1 MTCNE
6 LLELLVD
13 YLGGELVAEHHETVT
28 VHISGCARCASY
40 VATYEHTVRIARA
53 LPKGGPLPPAF
64 EARLRQAL
72 EPELAQNDECPTN
85 DPPAVK

>member
-1 MTCNE
+1 MTCDE

-13 YLGGELVAEHHETVT
+13 FLGGELVAEHHETVT
-28 VHISGCARCASY
+28 IHIRGCANCAAY

-53 LPKGGPLPPAF
+53 LPKCSALPPAF

-72 EPELAQNDECPTN
+72 EPELGTGSE
-85 DPPAVK
+85 